1 MRSENTACPPI
12 LGSANELVCVNGV
25 WRQAKQDSSVDY
37 SDGREE
43 ESILRETLEGAADLS
58 WNSAEF
64 GPPYPSWAQEYHL
77 SPLRA
82 NLLRGLSLPEGIR
95 VLEVGAGCGAV
106 TRFLG
111 DQGFQ
116 VDAVEGG
123 TSRAALARA
132 RCAGLDNVR
141 IISADFHQLHLPKE
155 GYDLVLFVGVLEYAQ
170 RFAPGGL
177 SSRDAVIRMLANAT
191 TALAP
196 DGKIIIAIE
205 NRLGAKYLAGWP
217 EDHLGTSWSGVAGY
231 PAGAAARSGIRTFD
245 QAEWESIFGQL
256 DLQHRSFFPLPDYK
270 LPEAFVSDRGYL
282 APGAN
287 AIWGRYVSVNRTPAS
302 PPSTPA
308 RFQQNALYRAGLL
321 PSCADSFGIVA
332 SRSDKSLEGVMPH
345 DWIVFGV
352 KSGAADKGL
361 CIEDGSSAA
370 GRFPASS
377 PDDPSITLPQGEP
390 IYQYWLRC
398 AVTGVNEE
406 DLSKVLAGH
415 LAIAARSGLRVPGW
429 CLLVNETGGL
439 VPQPFPWPSGCDSAP
454 AADDRSWEES
464 VLDGFFEFAAAD
476 LEFNVRI
483 GPWDA
488 PGGLKQ
494 QILQRL
500 SDPPASLADPGK
512 KDSFAAIY
520 WAAGTAFSEEQK
532 STVQLSG
539 KGKEILTFLL
549 PRSVRSDMLLRFDP
563 LDHDMGGNSV
573 TVKLESMRL
582 YPADDSVGVDLM
594 PVFKNDGASSCNQL
608 QIRPSESGVI
618 FAITGND
625 PWVVVDPAS
634 LGMSPDLS
642 LVKVEAHLDWG
653 SKD

>member
-1 MRSENTACPPI
+1 MCSENTARQPI
-12 LGSANELVCVNGV
+12 LGSNNELVCVDGV

-37 SDGREE
+37 SDGQEE

-58 WNSAEF
+58 WNSPEF

-111 DQGFQ
+111 DHGFQ
-116 VDAVEGG
+116 VDAVEGS
-123 TSRAALARA
+123 TRRAALARA
-132 RCAGLDNVR
+132 RCADLDNVC

-170 RFAPGGL
+170 RFAPGGS

-231 PAGAAARSGIRTFD
+231 PAGAAAKSGIRTFD
-245 QAEWESIFGQL
+245 KAEWEGIFGEL
-256 DLQHRSFFPLPDYK
+256 SLKHRSFFPLPDYK

-282 APGAN
+282 APGTN

-332 SRSDKSLEGVMPH
+332 ARLEESLEGLMPH
-345 DWIVFGV
+345 DWIVFGANA
-352 KSGAADKGL
+352 GAVDRGI
-361 CIEDGSSAA
+361 CMEDGSSAV
-370 GRFPASS
+370 RLFPASS
-377 PDDPSITLPQGEP
+377 PSNHSITLPQGEP

-406 DLSKVLAGH
+406 DLSEVLAGH
-415 LAIAARSGLRVPGW
+415 LMVAARSGLRVPGW
-429 CLLVNETGGL
+429 CLLVNETGVL
-439 VPQPFPWPSGCDSAP
+439 VPQPFPWPSGFDSAP
-454 AADDRSWEES
+454 ATDDGSWEES

-476 LEFNVRI
+476 LDFNLEI

-500 SDPPASLADPGK
+500 SDPPASWADPGK
-512 KDSFAAIY
+512 EDSFAAIY
-520 WAAGTAFSEEQK
+520 WASGTAFSEEQK
-532 STVQLSG
+532 CTLRLSG
-539 KGKEILTFLL
+539 EGEELLTFLL

-563 LDHDMGGNSV
+563 LDHDIGGNSI

-582 YPADDSVGVDLM
+582 YPVHDSVGVDLM
-594 PVFKNDGASSCNQL
+594 PVFKNDDASFYNQL
-608 QIRPSESGVI
+608 QIRPSEGGVI
-618 FAITGND
+618 FTIEGND

-634 LGMSPDLS
+634 LGMPPDLS
-642 LVKVEAHLDWG
+642 LEKVEAHLDWG

>member
-1 MRSENTACPPI
+1 MRSKNTARSPI
-12 LGSANELVCVNGV
+12 LGSANELVCVNGI

-37 SDGREE
+37 SDGQEE

-64 GPPYPSWAQEYHL
+64 GPPYSSWAQEYHL

-82 NLLRGLSLPEGIR
+82 NVLRGLRLPEGIR

-116 VDAVEGG
+116 VDAVEGS

-132 RCAGLDNVR
+132 RCADLDNVR
-141 IISADFHQLHLPKE
+141 IISADFHQLHLPDE
-155 GYDLVLFVGVLEYAQ
+155 GYDLVLFVGVLEYAE
-170 RFAPGGL
+170 RFASGGL
-177 SSRDAVIRMLANAT
+177 SSRGAVIRMLTNAT

-231 PAGAAARSGIRTFD
+231 PAGAAAKSGIRTFD
-245 QAEWESIFGQL
+245 QAEWESIFGEL
-256 DLQHRSFFPLPDYK
+256 DLEHRSFFPLPDYK
-270 LPEAFVSDRGYL
+270 LPEAFVSDRGHL

-287 AIWGRYVSVNRTPAS
+287 SIWGRYVSVNRTPAS

-332 SRSDKSLEGVMPH
+332 ARSDESLEGLMPH
-345 DWIVFGV
+345 DWIVFGA
-352 KSGAADKGL
+352 KSGLVDKGI
-361 CIEDGSSAA
+361 CIEAGSSAL
-370 GRFPASS
+370 GRFPARSS
-377 PDDPSITLPQGEP
+377 DDSSITLPQGEP

-398 AVTGVNEE
+398 AVTGVNKE

-415 LAIAARSGLRVPGW
+415 LGIAARSGLRVPGW

-454 AADDRSWEES
+454 ATDDRSWEES

-476 LEFNVRI
+476 LEFNVGI

-500 SDPPASLADPGK
+500 SDPPASLADPAK

-520 WAAGTAFSEEQK
+520 WAVGTEFSEEQK
-532 STVQLSG
+532 STVQLSQ

-563 LDHDMGGNSV
+563 LDHDIGGNRV

-582 YPADDSVGVDLM
+582 YPADDSLGVDLM
-594 PVFKNDGASSCNQL
+594 PVFKNDGASSYNQL

-618 FAITGND
+618 FAIAGND

-634 LGMSPDLS
+634 LGMPRDLT